1 MVIYYLF
8 PALSRWNSS
17 VIKLF
22 VHPCIR
28 AHINIYFNYEDIIY
42 IVCFLSARPFA
53 LRFHLKWAK
62 RFKDG
67 TCFVFIVFLPPF
79 ISLNAASFQ
88 RGRGTVVHGKQRG
101 SAALPR
107 AKNARPLG
115 HLRRGREETTG
126 KERAEEAGGGKR
138 RRLALYNYT
147 LKMAYLP
154 PLPARSCLLS
164 W

>member
-53 LRFHLKWAK
+53 RFHLKWAK

-67 TCFVFIVFLPPF
+67 TCFVFIVFSPIYFFKRCVLSEGPRHGCAWK
-79 ISLNAASFQ
+79 AA
-88 RGRGTVVHGKQRG
+88 RLRG
-101 SAALPR
+101 SASCQKRTSAWTSE
-107 AKNARPLG
+107 ARP
-115 HLRRGREETTG
+115 RRNNWQGEGR
-126 KERAEEAGGGKR
+126 GGGR
-138 RRLALYNYT
+138 RKAEKARLV
-147 LKMAYLP
+147 
-154 PLPARSCLLS
+154 
-164 W
+164 

>member
-53 LRFHLKWAK
+53 RFHLKWAK

-67 TCFVFIVFLPPF
+67 TCFVFIVSPPPPF
-79 ISLNAASFQ
+79 ISLNVLSEGPRRGCAWKAA
-88 RGRGTVVHGKQRG
+88 RLRG
-101 SAALPR
+101 SASCQKRTSAWTSE
-107 AKNARPLG
+107 ARP
-115 HLRRGREETTG
+115 RRNNWQGEGR
-126 KERAEEAGGGKR
+126 GGGR
-138 RRLALYNYT
+138 RKAE
-147 LKMAYLP
+147 K
-154 PLPARSCLLS
+154 ARPV
-164 W
+164 